1 MGQLTCGAQNNPQPL
16 PLKRILPIIYF
27 LSKKVWRFFFTN
39 YVITCVFLVFGPKLH
54 IKVKSQNITKLN
66 NIYGLAV
73 HKVFVE
79 RNHVIGSMMF

>member
-1 MGQLTCGAQNNPQPL
+1 MGLKITPSPSPQTHTSNN
-16 PLKRILPIIYF
+16 II
-27 LSKKVWRFFFTN
+27 KKNYGDFFFTN